1 MPRSPNYNPATHG
14 TGWPPNQ
21 PSNAIVAY
29 LNNPVVTN
37 QQRLML
43 WEQEGVT
50 PPPNFSASTPTPTPT
65 TTTSTTSSSTSSR
78 TSTPRK
84 RTKTKVKGKTTSEKK
99 FIINWNRG
107 LTEGFQKKIADT
119 PKIYVGKGYPPS
131 QPAGTSVAE
140 IETPQITTT
149 TRQTITNPIVENFQP
164 LPPENT
170 TGLFGIKD
178 E

>member
-14 TGWPPNQ
+14 TGWPSNQ

-50 PPPNFSASTPTPTPT
+50 PPPNFSSSTPTPTP
-65 TTTSTTSSSTSSR
+65 TTSTTSSSTSSTR

-84 RTKTKVKGKTTSEKK
+84 RTKTKVKKKMTSQNK

-119 PKIYVGKGYPPS
+119 PKISLTLPET
-131 QPAGTSVAE
+131 AGTSVAE

-170 TGLFGIKD
+170 TGLFGLKD

>member
-1 MPRSPNYNPATHG
+1 MARSPNYNPAIHG
-14 TGWPPNQ
+14 TGWPDNQ

-37 QQRLML
+37 EQRLLL
-43 WEQEGVT
+43 WEQEEVT
-50 PPPNFSASTPTPTPT
+50 PPPNFSSSTPTPTA
-65 TTTSTTSSSTSSR
+65 TTSTTSSSTSSR

-84 RTKTKVKGKTTSEKK
+84 RTKTKVKGKTTPEKK

-119 PKIYVGKGYPPS
+119 PKISLTLPE
-131 QPAGTSVAE
+131 PAGTSVAE

-164 LPPENT
+164 LPPENI
-170 TGLFGIKD
+170 TGLFGLKD